1 MNLAVGD
8 EKCSW
13 GVYNI
18 YRYRYICRHGDAER
32 GQLDEMCA
40 SHDLAPTFQYAF
52 EIKYDE
58 KAKEDVIKY
67 DEKAKED
74 VMMDLTNLSLTKKE
88 SKGKQLV
95 KKASKMFRGKEVGE
109 VRSNLSHREKQ
120 E

>member
-1 MNLAVGD
+1 MNLAFGD

-32 GQLDEMCA
+32 GQLDELCA
-40 SHDLAPTFQYAF
+40 SQDLAPIFQYAF
-52 EIKYDE
+52 EIKD
-58 KAKEDVIKY
+58 

-74 VMMDLTNLSLTKKE
+74 VMMDLTNLSLSKKE